1 MNLSQ
6 RQSRYLERR
15 RKLLKAWRYTGP
27 MMFLGIIGLVI
38 YIKINSPLLINPYEV
53 ISRLESGSIKQSSLE
68 MMAVLLPI
76 VFIIVCFLLVVLVAI
91 MFAAS
96 LNERKYLEIIG
107 KTTSDDLHD
116 SER

>member
-38 YIKINSPLLINPYEV
+38 YIKINSPLLIDPYEV
-53 ISRLESGSIKQSSLE
+53 ISRLESGSIEQSSLE
-68 MMAVLLPI
+68 LMAVLLPI

-91 MFAAS
+91 MYVAL
-96 LNERKYLEIIG
+96 LNERKYLEILG
-107 KTTSDDLHD
+107 KTTSDDLRD